1 VTARKK
7 NQLLTIEV
15 VNGSERTLAA
25 LSLLINA
32 AIAWHQVSLPNVESA
47 EQLLHEAVAELLD
60 EIGDGEVN

>member
-1 VTARKK
+1 MTARKK

-32 AIAWHQVSLPNVESA
+32 AIALVQRLKGSDMA
-47 EQLLHEAVAELLD
+47 GAR
-60 EIGDGEVN
+60 